1 MDLVALRNHA
11 NRVVERALDEST
23 WHVDEECLFGKP
35 IYVANHDGVW
45 HADRNCGGEHYD
57 VVLHQRLPCP
67 HCAHEMSTPWIP
79 DNRTGVSLHRDLENF
94 LEQSAQVR
102 GESEE
107 ESENDEV
114 IEDQAARVRR
124 YQNASLG
131 EVSDRVLAS
140 CEPLRGF

>member
-1 MDLVALRNHA
+1 MLGKMHERLILSIAELKTLSFENHFVSYVIGMWDLVALRNHA

-23 WHVDEECLFGKP
+23 WHVDEECLFGKS
-35 IYVANHDGVW
+35 IYVASHDGVW

-67 HCAHEMSTPWIP
+67 QCAHEMSTPWIP

-107 ESENDEV
+107 
-114 IEDQAARVRR
+114 
-124 YQNASLG
+124 G
-131 EVSDRVLAS
+131 K
-140 CEPLRGF
+140 

>member
-1 MDLVALRNHA
+1 MMWCCT
-11 NRVVERALDEST
+11 SG
-23 WHVDEECLFGKP
+23 F
-35 IYVANHDGVW
+35 
-45 HADRNCGGEHYD
+45 
-57 VVLHQRLPCP
+57 PCP

-131 EVSDRVLAS
+131 EVSDPEFWQAVNHFEGS
-140 CEPLRGF
+140 ESD